1 MVVSKEERPELDV
14 HREMANFSNYLKRC
28 GLKITQQ
35 RLLVA
40 ETIFALNSHFTVD
53 SLAET
58 LRSQKDAISRA
69 TIYRIVSLMVE
80 AGQLTEHHFN
90 QSVKVYEHIPR
101 RQHHDH
107 IVCHDCGRID
117 EFMDEHIER
126 MQIEIA
132 ERLGYKLSDH
142 ALNLY
147 GRCQELSQ
155 KGTCARRKQ
164 EGA

>member
-1 MVVSKEERPELDV
+1 MVSAEGRPEVDI

-40 ETIFALNSHFTVD
+40 ETIFAANSHFTVD

-90 QSVKVYEHIPR
+90 SSVKVYEHIPR

-107 IVCHDCGRID
+107 IVCANCGRID
-117 EFMDEHIER
+117 EFVDEDIER

-132 ERLGYKLSDH
+132 GRLGYELSDH

-147 GRCQELSQ
+147 GRCRELSES
-155 KGTCARRKQ
+155 GACVRRKLPDS
-164 EGA
+164 

>member
-1 MVVSKEERPELDV
+1 MVSEAGRPELDI

-40 ETIFALNSHFTVD
+40 ETIFTINQHFTVD
-53 SLAET
+53 SLAEA
-58 LRSQKDAISRA
+58 LRAHKDAISRA

-101 RQHHDH
+101 REHHDH
-107 IVCHDCGRID
+107 IVCQDCGRID
-117 EFMDEHIER
+117 EFVDESIER
-126 MQIEIA
+126 MQLEIA
-132 ERLGYKLSDH
+132 ERLGYELSDH

-147 GRCQELSQ
+147 GRCRDLAKTGS
-155 KGTCARRKQ
+155 CARRKPSDS
-164 EGA
+164 